1 MRIKAQVAMVMH
13 LDKCIG
19 CHTCSVT
26 CKNTWTN
33 RPGAEYMWFNNVET
47 RPGPGYPK
55 QWEDTDRFKGGWELK
70 NGKLRLKAGG
80 PISKLANIFYNPDLA
95 SMDDYYEPWTY
106 DYDNLIHSP
115 KSENL
120 PVARPQSMITGKF
133 IDKPEWGSNWDD
145 DLAGGS
151 EIVPLDPNN
160 QNLQEHISMEYEKT
174 FMMYLPRICEH
185 CLNPSCVASCPTG
198 ALYKRDEDGVVL
210 VDQEAC
216 RGWRFCMSG
225 CPYHKVYYNWNTHKA
240 EKCNF
245 CYPRTEAGLPTICSE
260 TCVGRIRYIGVVLY
274 DADKVK
280 EAASVEDPQ
289 DLYEAQLSVFQ
300 DPFDPEVIKEARKAG
315 ISDAWI
321 ESAQE
326 SPVYKMAMKWKIA
339 LPLHPEYRT
348 LPMVW
353 YVPPLS
359 PIMNHITNEA
369 DLQTDGYIPAVD
381 QMRIPMEYLASL
393 MTAGDTDVIRKVLLK
408 LTAMRVHM
416 RGKTVGGIDE
426 FRQSKLLTEAGTTPE
441 ELEEMARLLGV
452 AKYNERFVI
461 PTGRREMDDDNY
473 YRQGSCS
480 LEDIAPPE
488 GLKTYPFGGG
498 R

>member
-1 MRIKAQVAMVMH
+1 MVMH

-33 RPGAEYMWFNNVET
+33 RPGTEYMWFQNVET

-55 QWEDTDRFKGGWELK
+55 RWEDLDRYKGGWELK
-70 NGKLRLKAGG
+70 NGKLQLRAGG
-80 PISKLANIFYNPDLA
+80 PISKLANIFYNPNMA
-95 SMDDYYEPWTY
+95 SMDDFYEPWTY
-106 DYDNLIHSP
+106 DYDHLIHSP
-115 KSENL
+115 EKENL
-120 PVARPQSMITGKF
+120 PVARPQSKITGKY
-133 IDKPEWGSNWDD
+133 IDKPEWGPNWDD

-151 EIVPLDPNN
+151 EVVPLDPNVEK
-160 QNLQEHISMEYEKT
+160 LQEHISMQYENT

-198 ALYKRDEDGVVL
+198 ALYKRDEDGIVL
-210 VDQEAC
+210 VDQDAC
-216 RGWRFCMSG
+216 RGWRFCQNG
-225 CPYHKVYYNWNTHKA
+225 CPYHKVYYNWQTHKA

-260 TCVGRIRYIGVVLY
+260 TCVGRIRYIGVILY
-274 DADKVK
+274 DADRIKA
-280 EAASVEDPQ
+280 AASVEDPQ
-289 DLYEAQLSVFQ
+289 DLYEAQLECFL
-300 DPFDPEVIKEARKAG
+300 DPFDPKVQKEAKKAG
-315 ISDAWI
+315 ITETWLEA
-321 ESAQE
+321 ACE
-326 SPVYKMAMKWKIA
+326 SPVYKMAMEWKIA

-359 PIMNHITNEA
+359 PIMNHITNE
-369 DLQTDGYIPAVD
+369 DELSTDGYIPAVD
-381 QMRIPMEYLASL
+381 QMRIPMQYLASIL
-393 MTAGDTDVIRKVLLK
+393 TADDVDVIRKVLLK

-426 FRQSKLLTEAGTTPE
+426 FRQSKLVKEADTTPE

-452 AKYNERFVI
+452 AKYDERFVI
-461 PTGRREMDDDNY
+461 PTGRREMDDDLHLK
-473 YRQGSCS
+473 QGVCS
-480 LEDIAPPE
+480 LEDIAPQE
-488 GLKTYPFGGG
+488 GMNPTFAKLKA
-498 R
+498 RENQ